1 MSERGEN
8 MENGVYKVTL
18 EAARVNAGLSQ
29 AEASKKIGI
38 SRGSLI
44 KYEKN
49 EKSMTV
55 DMLKRICEVYKVPLG
70 CISFLSESSI

>member
-1 MSERGEN
+1 
-8 MENGVYKVTL
+8 MEGGVYKVTL

-29 AEASKKIGI
+29 AEASKRIGI
-38 SRGSLI
+38 SRGTLI

-55 DMLKRICEVYKVPLG
+55 DVLKRICEVYKVPLG
-70 CISFLSESSI
+70 RISFLGESSI